1 MSVGM
6 ARHVSGVFVRTDRVA
21 VAPGTTVRLL
31 TSERKHWGRASLIEL
46 GSTVLRLNAARPPE
60 LGARVLV
67 GITLP
72 NRYIEFE
79 VPGVV
84 DWERG
89 ADFGITLDYLSA
101 RQAYGI
107 SLAREL
113 LRAPPAA
120 EQAFQRTA
128 GR

>member
-1 MSVGM
+1 M
-6 ARHVSGVFVRTDRVA
+6 ARHISGVFARSDRVA
-21 VAPGTTVRLL
+21 VRAETTVRLL
-31 TSERKHWGRASLIEL
+31 TPERKSLGRASLLEL
-46 GSTVLRLNAARPPE
+46 GNTTLRLNAAEPPD

-67 GITLP
+67 AITLP

-79 VPGVV
+79 VPGLV

-113 LRAPPAA
+113 LGVDSQARAVPGGLRV
-120 EQAFQRTA
+120 QVR
-128 GR
+128 